1 MQTYVNSLKLLPRIG
16 IVLAVSFLVLLAALG
31 LFQYANLKSAAAKS
45 FEEEL
50 GINTQLVALAL
61 ARPAYEYN
69 ISMMESILDSFLSDE
84 SIASIEVFDDR
95 GASLVK
101 KAVGTRGSA
110 DNATRE
116 RNIEHQGESIGKVVL
131 VFSALIRREMET
143 GMVGQA
149 SSLLVQTGLISLV
162 IVFLLSVILYRLV
175 IRRIKQVDVALGEI
189 AVGSGDLTRRLE
201 ASSGDEIGSLAR
213 HFNTFADK
221 LRDDIADIGAAA
233 IVVEELAESVL
244 EASRLVA
251 RTGENQ
257 IQINGKIAKGLGE
270 FGASFDGIK
279 ETVRLQGRC
288 VEDINASLRRF
299 SSSIEAIGQATGRIS
314 EGILSNQKA
323 AAAGTGYINES
334 IARGLSLG
342 SALKDLAARI
352 AAIRDHSADMDT
364 YLKGI
369 DDIAERTNLLAL
381 NAAIEAAHARQA
393 GKGFAVVA
401 NEVRSLAKSSAS
413 AVASLVGLIHQMQ
426 ASIEESAEISQSESA
441 LVLQSKNLADQADA
455 ALGEITRG
463 ADDLADLAGEIGELK
478 KGQEEASGAIV
489 AISSEFERL
498 SGDIEMALV
507 RQESSTGLIGESI
520 ASLEETGRETTR
532 SFASMKELAERL
544 TSQSEAFSRIVGQ
557 FKI

>member
-1 MQTYVNSLKLLPRIG
+1 VNSLKLLPKVG
-16 IVLAVSFLVLLAALG
+16 IVLAASFFVLLAALG
-31 LFQYANLKSAAAKS
+31 LFQYANLKAASADS
-45 FEEEL
+45 FEDEL
-50 GINTQLVALAL
+50 GINTRLVALAL

-69 ISMMESILDSFLSDE
+69 ISMMESLLDSFLANDY
-84 SIASIEVFDDR
+84 IASIEVLDDA
-95 GASLVK
+95 GESLVSR
-101 KAVGTRGSA
+101 AVDSRASE
-110 DNATRE
+110 DNAARE
-116 RNIEHQGESIGKVVL
+116 GELEYQGEAIGKVAI
-131 VFSALIRREMET
+131 VFSAQVRREMEAR
-143 GMVGQA
+143 MLAQS
-149 SSLLVQTGLISLV
+149 SSLLAQTGIISLA
-162 IVFLLSVILYRLV
+162 IVSLLSLILYRVV
-175 IRRIKQVDVALGEI
+175 IRRIKQVDMALGEI
-189 AVGSGDLTRRLE
+189 AEGSGDLTRRLE
-201 ASSGDEIGSLAR
+201 ASSGDEIGSLVR

-221 LRDDIADIGAAA
+221 LRNDIADIGAAA

-270 FGASFDGIK
+270 FGSSFDGIK

-288 VEDINASLRRF
+288 VEDINAGLRRF
-299 SSSIEAIGQATGRIS
+299 STSVEAIGQATERIS

-342 SALKDLAARI
+342 SALKDVAARI
-352 AAIRDHSADMDT
+352 AAIRDHSADMDK
-364 YLKGI
+364 YLQGI

-413 AVASLVGLIHQMQ
+413 AVASLVGLIHRMQ
-426 ASIEESAEISQSESA
+426 ESIEESAEISQSESA
-441 LVLQSKNLADQADA
+441 LVIQSKSLADQADA

-478 KGQEEASGAIV
+478 KGQEEAALAIV
-489 AISSEFERL
+489 AISGELERL
-498 SGDIEMALV
+498 SGNIEKALA
-507 RQESSTGLIGESI
+507 RQESSTGLISESI
-520 ASLEETGRETTR
+520 ADLEETGRETAR

-544 TSQSEAFSRIVGQ
+544 KSQSEAFSRIVGQ
-557 FKI
+557 FRI

>member
-1 MQTYVNSLKLLPRIG
+1 MNSLKLLPRIG

-31 LFQYANLKSAAAKS
+31 LFQYANLKNAAAKS

-116 RNIEHQGESIGKVVL
+116 RDIEHQGESIGKVVL

-189 AVGSGDLTRRLE
+189 AEGSGDLTRRLE

-213 HFNTFADK
+213 HFNNFADK

-270 FGASFDGIK
+270 FGASFNGIK

-520 ASLEETGRETTR
+520 ATLEETGRETTR